1 MNNQMNNVIQ
11 YHGRDSGATPGSTT
25 NSLLDSHYNNGGGGG
40 NMDKYVTHQELNTAT
55 AKINGRFDIIEE
67 KIDNLSDKFPIVV
80 ENKLLNEREYQRQLQ
95 KEDRR
100 FFWGTIII
108 GGISALTGIISIIL
122 SLI

>member
-1 MNNQMNNVIQ
+1 MDEHKITYLNTAEDTDKKPGDLVRNTLHKYDN
-11 YHGRDSGATPGSTT
+11 YGGDS
-25 NSLLDSHYNNGGGGG
+25 G
-40 NMDKYVTHQELNTAT
+40 NMDKYVTHQELNTVI
-55 AKINGRFDIIEE
+55 AKINGRFDITDE

-95 KEDRR
+95 KENRR

-122 SLI
+122 SLM

>member
-1 MNNQMNNVIQ
+1 MDEHKITYLSKAKDTNKK
-11 YHGRDSGATPGSTT
+11 PGTLVDT
-25 NSLLDSHYNNGGGGG
+25 SLRKYNNYGGGGG

-55 AKINGRFDIIEE
+55 AKINGRFDIIDE

-95 KEDRR
+95 KENRR